1 MGKAS
6 QLKIHQHQA
15 AGQYARD
22 GGHFG
27 LLRHQEDHAN
37 SGRGKYMIFFFV
49 AALSASAKMLA
60 AQRSSISALVEPG
73 GSVRPGIKLSVF
85 QPLERASSEPEPLE
99 RLWRAK
105 MGPSR
110 RRWRSAPR
118 VIGRFPLS
126 CETHF
131 FKDNR
136 VLTSRNL

>member
-60 AQRSSISALVEPG
+60 AQRSSISALVRARRLRPAGDQIERF
-73 GSVRPGIKLSVF
+73 SAVREGLIRTRAARATVEGKNGNF
-85 QPLERASSEPEPLE
+85 TAPLAIGATGDRALPPFL
-99 RLWRAK
+99 
-105 MGPSR
+105 
-110 RRWRSAPR
+110 
-118 VIGRFPLS
+118 
-126 CETHF
+126 
-131 FKDNR
+131 
-136 VLTSRNL
+136 